1 MKLSAMG
8 GDGMVRTGVT
18 TDDSD
23 REENNRT
30 LLS

>member
-18 TDDSD
+18 IATGTKQK
-23 REENNRT
+23 NAPP
-30 LLS
+30 

>member
-18 TDDSD
+18 TDDSN
-23 REENNRT
+23 REENNRR
-30 LLS
+30 LLF